1 MHRRFRRGASR
12 DAAVRVGTVSRAL
25 ARLVTGIALAACQA
39 PNDAW
44 QGPAEARWR
53 PLVVRGGDAR
63 FTPMDAAA
71 TGLALRNVV
80 DDEHALANRHLLL
93 GAGAAIADID
103 GDGLLDVFLA
113 ATEAKGRLYRNR
125 GDLRFADVTDSV
137 GLSGLPIGTTGA
149 AFADVDRDGDAD
161 LVVGTLG
168 GPLMLWRND
177 GAGRF
182 TDATASSGLDAGYAV
197 TTLTLADIDR
207 DGDLDLYAATYKKR
221 NALDAYP
228 PQARAFDQVVKKTPS
243 GYEVLP
249 AWRAE
254 YRVEDRPDLGG
265 VVRTQRAEPDL
276 LYRNDG
282 TGTFT
287 RVQDWGTVFRDA
299 DGRPVTETPDFFTL
313 AARFYDANDDGFPD
327 LYVCNDFEDPDQFW
341 LGDGRGGFRLAT
353 REALRATSNTCMSVD
368 FADVNADGHSDLFTA
383 DMLAPTRAERQRQ
396 IPTHTPLPKPVGES
410 RDRPQWMRNMLHLG
424 RGDGTWAEVGQMAG
438 VAATDWTWGS
448 AFTDVDLDGF
458 PDLVVANGH
467 RWDIRD
473 GDVYE
478 RIRNAFPRVAW
489 NREQGEFPR
498 LAVPDRAFRNR
509 GDGTFEDA
517 NTTWRFGTSDDISHA
532 VLPADLD
539 GDGDDDVLVTR
550 LGEPPRLYR
559 NDARAPR
566 LAITLRGPATVG
578 ARVRV
583 AVDGLPVQ
591 QRESTAGG
599 YYLGGVR
606 GALTFAAREGAR
618 ARVTITWPDGAVQQV
633 DADANREYECSRPRA
648 LTAADAVA
656 AATDTARG
664 AAAPVRALFA
674 DASALLGGHTHTE
687 ALFDDFRRQPLLP
700 ERLSQG
706 GPGITW
712 ADLAGDGN
720 EALFVGTGAGG
731 RVARFAYRAGR
742 FVPGM
747 TGPTASADLTT
758 VLPMARGL
766 VAGQSWYE
774 SATPA
779 EASRLPALIG
789 LDAGAPALAP
799 LGVAQA
805 PGAIGALAAADV
817 DADGELEIF
826 VGARAIPGRWPLPA
840 PSYLMRRAS
849 DGTWRPDPMNGTVL
863 SRLGLVTSAIFTDLT
878 GDGYPELVVAVE
890 FGPVRILQN
899 TRGAFEDVTA
909 AWGIEATSSRWRGV
923 ASGDF
928 DGDGRMDLVVTA
940 DGANTSWQAT
950 PERPLVL
957 EVGDFGSGVGLLFAQ
972 ADRAGGVEYPLES
985 YPRMTF
991 AIPSA
996 RDRFATFAA
1005 FAAAP
1010 LDSVLGLFQA
1020 RAQRIGSTTN
1030 RHRVLL
1036 NRGRRFEVRELPEVA
1051 QRSAAHGIA
1060 VADFNGDGRTDLVLA
1075 QNLFP
1080 TNVELPRNDAG
1091 AGLVLLGD
1099 GRGGFTPLST
1109 PAAGLAVRGDA
1120 RGAAV
1125 ADYDAD
1131 GRPDVAI
1138 GQNGG
1143 RTTLGHNVS
1152 GQPGLRVRLV
1162 GPEGNPTS
1170 AGAAVRLVG
1179 RRAGAAQEV
1188 RLGNG
1193 YWSVDAPTLVVPLLD
1208 GGEAIEVRWPGGAV
1222 TRTPLPA
1229 TAGGGVGTLRIT
1241 SVGVSAAR
1249 SSSR

>member
-1 MHRRFRRGASR
+1 MLLV
-12 DAAVRVGTVSRAL
+12 AV
-25 ARLVTGIALAACQA
+25 AACKPPEA
-39 PNDAW
+39 AW
-44 QGPAEARWR
+44 QGPPEARWR
-53 PLVVRGGDAR
+53 PLAVLGGAPR
-63 FTPMDAAA
+63 FTPMDAKA
-71 TGLALRNVV
+71 TGLALVNLV

-103 GDGLLDVFLA
+103 GDGLPDVFLA

-125 GDLRFADVTDSV
+125 GDLRFEDVTDSV
-137 GLSGLPIGTTGA
+137 GLAAIPVGTTGA
-149 AFADVDRDGDAD
+149 AFADVDAD
-161 LVVGTLG
+161 QDVDLLVGTLG

-182 TDATASSGLDAGYAV
+182 TDVTATSGLDAGFAV

-249 AWRAE
+249 AWRQE

-282 TGTFT
+282 SGRFT

-299 DGRPVTETPDFFTL
+299 DGAPLRETPDFFTL
-313 AARFYDANDDGFPD
+313 AARFYDANDDGHPD

-341 LGDGRGGFRLAT
+341 LGDGRGGFRLAA

-368 FADVNADGHSDLFTA
+368 FADVNADGHTDLFTA

-396 IPTHTPLPKPVGES
+396 IPTHTPLPKPVGEA

-424 RGDGTWAEVGQMAG
+424 RDDGTWAEVGQMAG
-438 VAATDWTWGS
+438 VSASDWTWGS
-448 AFTDVDLDGF
+448 AFTDVDLDGY
-458 PDLVVANGH
+458 PDLLVANGH

-478 RIRNAFPRVAW
+478 RIRNSFPRVAW
-489 NREQGEFPR
+489 NREQAEFPT
-498 LAVPDRAFRNR
+498 LAVPDQAFRNR

-517 NTTWRFGTSDDISHA
+517 NASWRFGTSDDISHA
-532 VLPADLD
+532 LLPADLD
-539 GDGDDDVLVTR
+539 GDGDEDVLVTR
-550 LGEPPRLYR
+550 LGEAPRVYR
-559 NDARAPR
+559 NDAKAPR
-566 LAITLRGPATVG
+566 VAIALRGPAVVG
-578 ARVRV
+578 TRVRV

-591 QRESTAGG
+591 QRELTAGG

-606 GALTFAAREGAR
+606 GTLSFAARDGAR
-618 ARVTITWPDGAVQQV
+618 ARVTITWPDGTVQRIE
-633 DADANREYECSRPRA
+633 AEANRLYECSRPA
-648 LTAADAVA
+648 TTSPVDSASKASASQDA
-656 AATDTARG
+656 T
-664 AAAPVRALFA
+664 ALFA
-674 DASALLGGHTHTE
+674 DATTLLGGHTHTE
-687 ALFDDFRRQPLLP
+687 KLFDDFRRQPLLP

-712 ADLAGDGN
+712 ADVAGDGRDV
-720 EALFVGTGAGG
+720 LYVGTGAGG
-731 RVARFAYRAGR
+731 RVGRFAYRDGR
-742 FVPGM
+742 FAAGAIG
-747 TGPTASADLTT
+747 GPAAGDLTT
-758 VLPMARGL
+758 LIPMARGV

-779 EASRLPALIG
+779 EASTMPALIG
-789 LDAGAPALAP
+789 LDAAAPALAP

-817 DADGELEIF
+817 DADGELELF

-849 DGTWRPDPMNGTVL
+849 DGTWRPDPRTGAVM
-863 SRLGLVTSAIFTDLT
+863 SKLGLVNAAVFTDLT

-909 AWGIEATSSRWRGV
+909 KWGIDTTSSRWRGV

-940 DGANTSWQAT
+940 DGANTPWQAT
-950 PERPLVL
+950 PDRPLVL
-957 EVGDFGSGVGLLFAQ
+957 EVGDFGSGIGLLFAR

-996 RDRFATFAA
+996 RERFATFKA

-1010 LDSVLGLFQA
+1010 LDSVLGLFQS
-1020 RAQRIGSTTN
+1020 RAQRIGSTTT

-1036 NRGRRFEVRELPEVA
+1036 NRGGRFEVRELPAEA
-1051 QRSAAHGIA
+1051 QRAAAHGIA

-1099 GRGGFTPLST
+1099 GRGGFTPLS
-1109 PAAGLAVRGDA
+1109 PRASGLVVRGDA

-1143 RTTLGHNVS
+1143 RTTLWHNVS
-1152 GQPGLRVRLV
+1152 GRPGLRVRLV
-1162 GPEGNPTS
+1162 GPAGNPTG
-1170 AGAAVRLVG
+1170 AGASVRLIG
-1179 RRAGAAQEV
+1179 RTSGAAQEV

-1193 YWSVDAPTLVVPLLD
+1193 YWSVDAPTLVLPRVD
-1208 GGEAIEVRWPGGAV
+1208 GAERLEVRWPGGVV
-1222 TRTPLPA
+1222 TQTPLPPVGAA
-1229 TAGGGVGTLRIT
+1229 TTTLRIT
-1241 SVGVSAAR
+1241 SGAVSGDR
-1249 SSSR
+1249 SSSK